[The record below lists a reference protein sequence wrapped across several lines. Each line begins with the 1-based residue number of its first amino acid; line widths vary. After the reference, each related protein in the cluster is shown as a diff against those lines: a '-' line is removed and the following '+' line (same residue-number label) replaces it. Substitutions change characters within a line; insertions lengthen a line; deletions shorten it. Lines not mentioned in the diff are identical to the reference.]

1 MTGIFMIGARRATQ
15 RALEDIARG
24 KNSNDDQMRLLLHC
38 SNPFIHQYP
47 GSYGEESSLLPV
59 HCDKYTEVGSIVAP
73 SHRRCVVAE
82 QHHLYERADIFC
94 HFNCRKLQ
102 LPRCDDSFLVI
113 F

>member
-24 KNSNDDQMRLLLHC
+24 KNGNDDQMRLLLHC

-73 SHRRCVVAE
+73 SLTVDVSSQSNIIYMNTPISFVILIAASCSS
-82 QHHLYERADIFC
+82 RAAMTVFW
-94 HFNCRKLQ
+94 
-102 LPRCDDSFLVI
+102 
-113 F
+113 

>member
-24 KNSNDDQMRLLLHC
+24 KNDNDDQMRLLLHC

-73 SHRRCVVAE
+73 SHRSQSNIIYMNTPISFVILIAASCSS
-82 QHHLYERADIFC
+82 RAAMTVFW
-94 HFNCRKLQ
+94 
-102 LPRCDDSFLVI
+102 
-113 F
+113 

>member
-24 KNSNDDQMRLLLHC
+24 KNDNDDQMRLLLHC

-73 SHRRCVVAE
+73 SHRRCVECSQSNIIYMNTPISFVILIAASCSS
-82 QHHLYERADIFC
+82 RAAMTVFW
-94 HFNCRKLQ
+94 
-102 LPRCDDSFLVI
+102 
-113 F
+113 